1 MTRVL
6 VVDDDPAIRRTL
18 EILLRGD
25 GHAVTGVASGEAALA
40 ALQQVPADVALVDLQ
55 LPGMH
60 GTELLRR
67 LRDAYRDCA
76 VVIITAHASVET
88 AVEAMKEGAFDYLV
102 KPFAP
107 DAVRHRLRQI
117 DRVRGLEAEV
127 AGLRRRVGELPFGGE
142 FRTTDPDTLHVLA
155 LARQAAATEATVL
168 LTGPTGTGK
177 SLLARLIHAASPRA
191 AAPFVALDCTAFQ
204 ESLLESELFGH
215 ARGAFT
221 GAVADQ
227 PGRVAQAEGGT
238 LFLDEVG
245 EIPLH
250 LQAKLL
256 RLVEARTYERVGDP
270 TPRRLDVRLI
280 AATNRDL
287 EALVAAGEFREDL
300 FYRLSVVDLA
310 LPPLRRRPGDVLLL
324 ARGFLAEFDRVHAR
338 AVTGW
343 DDAVER
349 ALVRYAWPGN
359 VRELAHAIER
369 AVLAAPGPTL
379 RLDHLPRRL
388 AGPPSEVAPD
398 AEPLSLDQLE
408 EQHLRRVLAMDLPLE
423 EAARL
428 LGIAPSTLWRKRKR
442 YGL

>member
-1 MTRVL
+1 MTRVV

-25 GHAVTGVASGEAALA
+25 GHDVTSVASGEAALA
-40 ALQQVPADVALVDLQ
+40 ALQRAPADVALVDLQ

-67 LRDAYRDCA
+67 LRDAHPDCA
-76 VVIITAHASVET
+76 VVINTAHGSIET
-88 AVEAMKEGAFDYLV
+88 AVDAMKAGAFDYLV

-142 FRTTDPDTLHVLA
+142 FRTTDADTLHVLA

-177 SLLARLIHAASPRA
+177 SRLARLIHAASPRA
-191 AAPFVALDCTAFQ
+191 AAPFVPLDCTAFH

-227 PGRVAQAEGGT
+227 PGRVAQAAGGT

-256 RLVEARTYERVGDP
+256 RLVETRTYERVGDP
-270 TPRRLDVRLI
+270 TPRELDVRLI

-324 ARGFLAEFDRVHAR
+324 ARGFLTEFGRVHGR
-338 AVTGW
+338 AATAW

-349 ALVRYAWPGN
+349 ALVRYPWPGN
-359 VRELAHAIER
+359 VRELAHAMER
-369 AVLAAPGPTL
+369 AVLAAPGATI

-388 AGPPSEVAPD
+388 AAPPAEAALESAP
-398 AEPLSLDQLE
+398 LTLDQVE
-408 EQHLRRVLAMDLPLE
+408 ELHLRRVLALDLPLE

-428 LGIAPSTLWRKRKR
+428 LGIAPSTLWRKRRR